1 MRQSTIVKENNDF
14 SLVQSKTIYYL
25 KKYSL
30 YTYRNY
36 ELIINKHKNNQYKNE
51 YELENSILSLNPLN
65 KNRYYYTIILSFFF
79 VVVTSV
85 FYFPFNYSSFFYI
98 FILASL
104 ILLFLNSKS
113 ILSLN
118 FLSILLILIT
128 SICCLIFNNDI
139 FVIVMCIIIGI
150 LGCCELVLGL
160 LEIKRNK
167 ILSSKNLKYY
177 LKINNL
183 GYSNLEGLQNDL
195 TNSNFNKFNQKKR
208 SYYYTYSIILIFMA
222 FSSYLLL
229 YLNNLNLL
237 EIFYINILLVIFTLT
252 TYSRRN
258 ISDIIISFILFLLS
272 IQLFI
277 LIFLG
282 YDTGEIYQEKILE
295 PFFIINF
302 VTYYRDTN
310 ICINNDYSFLFG
322 PYVIL
327 SVILI
332 ITIFKTISF
341 FKHNFNHKP

>member
-85 FYFPFNYSSFFYI
+85 FYFSFNYISFFYI

-118 FLSILLILIT
+118 FLSILL
-128 SICCLIFNNDI
+128 
-139 FVIVMCIIIGI
+139 
-150 LGCCELVLGL
+150 
-160 LEIKRNK
+160 IKRNK

-310 ICINNDYSFLFG
+310 ICINNDYSFLFE